1 MGIVNVKRKLFFN
14 HRNSYIQPDTHLN
27 YELRR
32 PVVKNEKENLQ
43 ENQRLLLHSQHKKKK
58 TGNALLLI
66 VQPFLHLFGTQFFP
80 LRLPL
85 CVFVGICL
93 TVF

>member
-1 MGIVNVKRKLFFN
+1 M
-14 HRNSYIQPDTHLN
+14 
-27 YELRR
+27 
-32 PVVKNEKENLQ
+32 KNGKEYLQ

-58 TGNALLLI
+58 TTGNALLLI
-66 VQPFLHLFGTQFFP
+66 VQPSLHLFGTKFFP